1 MVRMLERDDQL
12 ARLQHLF
19 EQATLGFGHL
29 VFIGGEAGAG
39 KSLLVQTFTD
49 SIAAR
54 SQVLIGWCD
63 PVSPPRPAGPLVD
76 MARGFGDPVSS
87 VLRRENRPGLF
98 DAVYADLAAAQRP
111 TVLIF
116 EDVHWAGETTLDLMR
131 FLGRRLGTVPALV
144 LATYRDDET
153 GRDHPLRSRLG
164 DLATQSAVSRLAL
177 APLSLD
183 AVTALAGR
191 SSVDASRIWARTGGN
206 AFFVTEVL
214 RAASED
220 VPATV
225 ADAVLAR
232 VGRLSSTGQ
241 HALAAAAVLGPRA
254 ERFVLLDVVGG
265 DTAAID
271 ECVDAGLLQLPS
283 PVLTFR
289 HDLVRQAVLSG
300 IGDAHRRR
308 LNAQVL
314 DALRAHRIDQDML
327 ARLAELAENA
337 DDRAAVL
344 EFAPAAG
351 LRAAHLGSHRE
362 AATQYDRAL
371 RFTTSEVERAELLQR
386 LAEERYLTGDLI
398 SAVESGEKALHLRR
412 ELGQQ
417 ERVGEAL
424 RWLSRFYW
432 YSGNRAAGERCA
444 SESLDVLTPLGP
456 SAELAMAMSSQ
467 SQLLMLGGEHEAAI
481 RWGIRAIALATE
493 LDLPDVVAH
502 AMNNVGTSESSLG
515 IPEGLDRLR
524 KSLQLS
530 LELGAEDHA
539 SRAYANLSHHL
550 VALRLLDEA
559 AGVLDEGLG
568 YCAAHDLDVQIP
580 YLRAAR
586 ALMNVRRGNWTV
598 AMNEANG
605 VLALPGTTPVH
616 RFAALLPVVMV
627 NTRTGAPDTAMM
639 RTLGQLAH
647 DLGEV
652 QRLAAYANVR
662 AEALWLAG
670 QHVAADAELSAI
682 YARTTSSGERAAATE
697 LAWWLGRAGLT
708 VDPPSIRHGAFRDAL
723 TDPRSAAA
731 HLELLG
737 SRYDAAVCLMEGSQE
752 DLRQALE
759 IFNRLGAKPAAAV
772 AQAMLR
778 RLGASKIARGPRP
791 RTRRD
796 PHGLIARQ
804 LEVLDLMAEH
814 LTNAEI
820 AQRLFLSERTVDHH
834 VSAILSKLHVQT
846 RDDAIRHA

>member
-1 MVRMLERDDQL
+1 MLERDDQL
-12 ARLQHLF
+12 VRLQRWF
-19 EQATLGFGHL
+19 EQASLGFGHL

-54 SQVLIGWCD
+54 AQVLIGWCD

-87 VLRRENRPGLF
+87 VLRQENRPGLF

-116 EDVHWAGETTLDLMR
+116 EDVHWADETTLDLLR
-131 FLGRRLGTVPALV
+131 FLGRRLGTAPALV

-164 DLATQSAVSRLAL
+164 DLATQSAVSRIAL
-177 APLSLD
+177 PPLSLD
-183 AVTALAGR
+183 AVTTLAGQ
-191 SSVDASRIWARTGGN
+191 STVDASRVWAKTGGN

-214 RAASED
+214 QAGADE

-232 VGRLSSTGQ
+232 IGRLSSTAR
-241 HALAAAAVLGPRA
+241 HALTAAAVLGPRA
-254 ERFVLLDVVGG
+254 ERFALLDVVGG
-265 DTAAID
+265 DTPAID
-271 ECVDAGLLQLPS
+271 ECVDAGLLQLSS
-283 PVLTFR
+283 PVFTFR
-289 HDLVRQAVLSG
+289 HELVRQAVLSG
-300 IGDAHRRR
+300 IGEADRRR

-314 DALRAHRIDQDML
+314 DALRSHRVDQDLL

-337 DDRAAVL
+337 DDRAAVI

-371 RFTTSEVERAELLQR
+371 RFTTSEAERAELLQR
-386 LAEERYLTGDLI
+386 LAEECYLTGDLL
-398 SAVESGEKALHLRR
+398 SAVESGEQALQLRR
-412 ELGQQ
+412 VLGQQ
-417 ERVGEAL
+417 EQAGAAL

-444 SESLDVLTPLGP
+444 AESLDILTPLGP
-456 SAELAMAMSSQ
+456 SSELAMAMSSQ
-467 SQLLMLGGEHEAAI
+467 SQLLMLGGEHEPAI

-515 IPEGLDRLR
+515 IPEGLQRLR

-550 VALRLLDEA
+550 VALRHLDD
-559 AGVLDEGLG
+559 AGRVLDEGLA
-568 YCAAHDLDVQIP
+568 YCAARDLDVQIP
-580 YLRAAR
+580 YLRATR
-586 ALMNVRRGNWTV
+586 ALMNVRRGHWT
-598 AMNEANG
+598 AALNEAND
-605 VLALPGTTPVH
+605 VLALPGATPVH
-616 RFAALLPVVMV
+616 RFAALLPAVMV
-627 NTRTGAPDTAMM
+627 SIRTGSSDGAMIPE
-639 RTLGQLAH
+639 LGRVAH
-647 DLGEV
+647 DLGEI

-670 QHVAADAELSAI
+670 QHVTADAELSAI
-682 YARTTSSGERAAATE
+682 YGRTTSSGERAAATE

-723 TDPRSAAA
+723 ADPRSAAA
-731 HLELLG
+731 DLELLG
-737 SRYDAAVCLMEGSQE
+737 SQYDAALCLMEGNEE

-759 IFNRLGAKPAAAV
+759 IFNRLGAKPAAAA
-772 AQAMLR
+772 AQATLR
-778 RLGASKIARGPRP
+778 RLGARKIPRGPRP
-791 RTRRD
+791 TTRRD
-796 PHGLIARQ
+796 PHGLTARQ

-820 AQRLFLSERTVDHH
+820 ARRLFLSERTVDHH

>member
-1 MVRMLERDDQL
+1 MLERDNQL

-19 EQATLGFGHL
+19 EQASLGFGHL
-29 VFIGGEAGAG
+29 VFVGGEAGAG
-39 KSLLVQTFTD
+39 KSLLVQTFTN
-49 SIAAR
+49 SIATRA
-54 SQVLIGWCD
+54 QVLIGWCD
-63 PVSPPRPAGPLVD
+63 PVLPPRPAGPLVD

-87 VLRRENRPGLF
+87 VLRDESRPGLF
-98 DAVYADLAAAQRP
+98 GAVYADLAAAQRP

-116 EDVHWAGETTLDLMR
+116 EDVHWADETTLDLLR
-131 FLGRRLGTVPALV
+131 FLGRRLGTAPALV

-164 DLATQSAVSRLAL
+164 DLATQSAVSRMAL

-183 AVTALAGR
+183 AVTTLAGR
-191 SSVDASRIWARTGGN
+191 STVDVSRIWAKTGGN
-206 AFFVTEVL
+206 PFFVTEVL
-214 RAASED
+214 QAASDE

-232 VGRLSSTGQ
+232 VGQLSSTAR
-241 HALAAAAVLGPRA
+241 HALTAAAVLGPRA
-254 ERFVLLDVVGG
+254 ERFALLEVVGG
-265 DTAAID
+265 DTAAVD
-271 ECVDAGLLQLPS
+271 ECVEAGLLQLSS
-283 PVLTFR
+283 PVYTFR
-289 HDLVRQAVLSG
+289 HELVRQAVVSG

-314 DALRAHRIDQDML
+314 DALRARRVDQDML

-337 DDRAAVL
+337 DDRAAVI

-362 AATQYDRAL
+362 AAIQYDRAL
-371 RFTTSEVERAELLQR
+371 RFTTSEAERAELLQR

-398 SAVESGEKALHLRR
+398 AAVESGEQALHFRR
-412 ELGQQ
+412 VLGQREQ
-417 ERVGEAL
+417 AGEAL

-444 SESLDVLTPLGP
+444 AESLDVLTPLGP

-550 VALRLLDEA
+550 VALRHLDDA
-559 AGVLDEGLG
+559 ARVLDEGLA

-586 ALMNVRRGNWTV
+586 ALMNVRRGHWTV
-598 AMNEANG
+598 AMSEANE

-616 RFAALLPVVMV
+616 RFAALLPAVMV
-627 NTRTGAPDTAMM
+627 NVRTGAPDTSMM
-639 RTLGQLAH
+639 RELGRLAH
-647 DLGEV
+647 DLGEI

-670 QHVAADAELSAI
+670 EHVTADAELSAI

-697 LAWWLGRAGLT
+697 LAWWLNRAGLT

-723 TDPRSAAA
+723 TDPRSAAG

-737 SRYDAAVCLMEGSQE
+737 SRYDAAVCLMEGNEE

-759 IFNRLGAKPAAAV
+759 IFNRLDAKPAAAA

-778 RLGASKIARGPRP
+778 RLGASKIPRGPRP
-791 RTRRD
+791 TTRRD
-796 PHGLIARQ
+796 PHGLTARQ
-804 LEVLDLMAEH
+804 LEVLDLIAEH